1 MRQLGRGVS
10 AGEAGEG
17 FWRFSLALYAR
28 PGIAEALIALQERAG
43 YDVNLVLFA
52 LWAGA
57 VLGVRLDAAAL
68 AAAES
73 AIGGLRRDVVEP
85 LRALRRRLKAEPEAD
100 VRDLRRK
107 ILGLELAAERR
118 VQQRLAQGVA
128 AVAGTNRLAVAEA
141 NLALYLAA
149 EAQSSEADLL
159 RAALA
164 ALARRD

>member
-1 MRQLGRGVS
+1 MRQPGRGVR

-28 PGIAEALIALQERAG
+28 PGVAEALIALQDRAG
-43 YDVNLVLFA
+43 CDVNLVLFA

-57 VLGVRLDAAAL
+57 VHGIRLDPAAL
-68 AAAES
+68 GAAEG
-73 AIGGLRRDVVEP
+73 AIGGLRRDIVEP
-85 LRALRRRLKAEPEAD
+85 LRALRRRLKADREAD
-100 VRDLRRK
+100 IQDLRRK
-107 ILGLELAAERR
+107 ILVLELAAERR
-118 VQQRLAQGVA
+118 VQQRLSQGVGSVPGA
-128 AVAGTNRLAVAEA
+128 NRLAAAEA